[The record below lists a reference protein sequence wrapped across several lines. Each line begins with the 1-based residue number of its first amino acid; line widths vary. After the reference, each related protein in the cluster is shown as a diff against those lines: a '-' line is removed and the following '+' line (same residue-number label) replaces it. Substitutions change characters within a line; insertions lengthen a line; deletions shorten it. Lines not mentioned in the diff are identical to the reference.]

1 MISIKPTVTLSISDE
16 IAATAATT
24 DSAGNI
30 WIAGAGLSPTAVP
43 SPTPTVAALNPNNVQ
58 IETPTVLPA
67 LTSLVILKYS
77 KSGAL
82 LQSYSNI
89 IRYVVYPTE
98 ITVKANKVTIRGR
111 ISTGKGDGFEVGMS
125 TTGNFSN
132 VLPYALKIK
141 DPDLYQV
148 QTKLSLWKSFTTSSV
163 IKGISWK
170 PTKATRVLIRTDLKN
185 KAIVAGYVMSGDLL
199 SLSWIESI
207 GIIIFRHDQSGYNLT
222 ILK

>member
-1 MISIKPTVTLSISDE
+1 MDKRLLAVFSCFILIFSTLLSAAAMPAYDLSSYTISPSVSIR
-16 IAATAATT
+16 TAAVQEAIAILTEYDKTT
-24 DSAGNI
+24 RI
-30 WIAGAGLSPTAVP
+30 WR
-43 SPTPTVAALNPNNVQ
+43 N
-58 IETPTVLPA
+58 
-67 LTSLVILKYS
+67 
-77 KSGAL
+77 
-82 LQSYSNI
+82 
-89 IRYVVYPTE
+89 
-98 ITVKANKVTIRGR
+98 
-111 ISTGKGDGFEVGMS
+111 
-125 TTGNFSN
+125 
-132 VLPYALKIK
+132 
-141 DPDLYQV
+141 DLYQV